1 MLSKITVAPAPHIA
15 KSHSTQS
22 IMLDVIGALCP
33 AMLAGIWL
41 FHHYAV
47 VLLIACIGS
56 CMLAEWA
63 CNWIRRKPNSLD
75 DLSAIVTGILLA
87 MSLPPALPFW
97 AAIIGSVFA
106 IAVGKMVFGGLGCNV
121 FNPAMIGRAFLTA
134 SFGTLMTT
142 WTVPATMDAQMPTL
156 RPDAAVATT
165 QATPLAWS
173 KEAIKGKTDASV
185 VAAQRW
191 DSFVGQVGGCLGET
205 SALAMLIGGAFL
217 LLRGTISWHIPV
229 SALVAAA
236 VCAAIGF
243 FINPVRFM
251 SPDLHI
257 LTGGLLMGVFFI
269 ATDPVT
275 APLSGRGMLIF
286 GAGVGGLTMLIR
298 MVGEYPEG
306 VMYAVLIMNAFTPL
320 IDRFYKLVPAGGKVN
335 G

>member
-22 IMLDVIGALCP
+22 IMLDVILALCP
-33 AMLAGIWL
+33 AMLAAMW
-41 FHHYAV
+41 FFRHYAV

-56 CMLAEWA
+56 CLLTEWA
-63 CNWIRRKPNSLD
+63 CNWIRRKSNTLD
-75 DLSAIVTGILLA
+75 DFSAIVTGILLA

-97 AAIIGSVFA
+97 AGIIGGVFA
-106 IAVGKMVFGGLGCNV
+106 IAIGKMVFGGLGCNV

-142 WTVPATMDAQMPTL
+142 WTVPATMDARMPAL
-156 RPDAAVATT
+156 QPDAAVAIT

-173 KEAIKGKTDASV
+173 KEAIKGKSDASV
-185 VAAQRW
+185 VVAQRR
-191 DSFVGQVGGCLGET
+191 DAFIGRVGGCLGET
-205 SALAMLIGGAFL
+205 SALAMLIGGVYL
-217 LLRGTISWHIPV
+217 LIRGTISWHIPL
-229 SALVAAA
+229 SILLAATIG
-236 VCAAIGF
+236 AAIGYL
-243 FINPVRFM
+243 INPSRFM
-251 SPDLHI
+251 SPELHI
-257 LTGGLLMGVFFI
+257 LTGGMLMGVFFI

-275 APLSGRGMLIF
+275 APLTGRGMLIF
-286 GAGVGGLTMLIR
+286 GVGVGALTLLIR

-320 IDRFYKLVPAGGKVN
+320 IDRFCKRIPAGGKIH